1 MPTAH
6 CHVLILIYFKGC
18 RVSVCVCS
26 TVKQPPAHAPKP
38 RSPEAPSPEAQ
49 PRTLCA
55 DRSSCA
61 VGAQKKFLDLSGS
74 AENQGDLKEPA
85 ATRILLIPSWLKKI
99 LTDPPVLCSQSVV
112 LHKLSMSSQHS
123 SFPIA
128 LGIRIT
134 GVDDACFSQTGGLNG
149 YRTFL

>member
-1 MPTAH
+1 MPNAQ

-74 AENQGDLKEPA
+74 AENQGDLK
-85 ATRILLIPSWLKKI
+85 
-99 LTDPPVLCSQSVV
+99 SVV

-123 SFPIA
+123 SFPIGDHA
-128 LGIRIT
+128 
-134 GVDDACFSQTGGLNG
+134 A
-149 YRTFL
+149 